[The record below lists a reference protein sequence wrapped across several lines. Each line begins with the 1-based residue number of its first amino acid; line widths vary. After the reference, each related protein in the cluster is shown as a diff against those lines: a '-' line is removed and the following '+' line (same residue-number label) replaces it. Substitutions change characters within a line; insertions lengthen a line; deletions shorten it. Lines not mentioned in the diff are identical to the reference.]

1 MFSSGKAEA
10 RTSGCDSCVVLVPP
24 PPAIVCL
31 ARCYHKRCHHK
42 KQYYESSEWIVSRP
56 ETFLSQQ
63 RPPAFTDRRG
73 HVQDANADPDDHWG
87 VTLPASP
94 RLAPAKPL
102 PSMLPMLCY
111 DVQWCRPIRP
121 TKNELRAGM
130 VRCALTPPTL
140 SDADDARRHT
150 RQTGDSI
157 SKLSVA
163 SSKSPDGSLWGRAHV
178 RLWMVR
184 GGGRTRDHRRHASF
198 RLGSRWTWPR

>member
-10 RTSGCDSCVVLVPP
+10 RTSGCDSSGVPP
-24 PPAIVCL
+24 PPAFVYL

-42 KQYYESSEWIVSRP
+42 KTIWRIILVNRIHTGNIIESATTV
-56 ETFLSQQ
+56 
-63 RPPAFTDRRG
+63 PPLQTTEAMYR
-73 HVQDANADPDDHWG
+73 
-87 VTLPASP
+87 TLTPIQMATGAWHYRCR

-111 DVQWCRPIRP
+111 DVQWCRPFWP

-130 VRCALTPPTL
+130 ERCVLTPPTL
-140 SDADDARRHT
+140 SDADDARRRS

-163 SSKSPDGSLWGRAHV
+163 SSKSPDGSLRGRAHGCE
-178 RLWMVR
+178 W
-184 GGGRTRDHRRHASF
+184 
-198 RLGSRWTWPR
+198 